1 MNGKVLN
8 PNPKALKLTLAMM
21 KLAVSEKFR
30 ILTAQLVPISILINS
45 LKTDH

>member
-1 MNGKVLN
+1 MNDKALN
-8 PNPKALKLTLAMM
+8 PNPKAMKLTLVMM

-30 ILTAQLVPISILINS
+30 ILTAQLVPIWMLINS